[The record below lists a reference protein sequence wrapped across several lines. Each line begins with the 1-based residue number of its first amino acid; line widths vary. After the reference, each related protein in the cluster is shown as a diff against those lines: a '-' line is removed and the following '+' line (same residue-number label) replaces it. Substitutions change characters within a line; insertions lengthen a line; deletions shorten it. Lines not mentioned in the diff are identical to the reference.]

1 MSERDRDLVSRM
13 HQVCG
18 LILPL
23 LLLAA
28 LLTVLLQVYSTL
40 TSMLETRGYVV
51 PVM

>member
-18 LILPL
+18 LMPL